1 MVKSHRVLN
10 FIFIG
15 LILVLSAIGIW
26 KYNGA
31 HKQTAANNAESSAQ
45 EDKNQEPQV
54 PSFNRAQYSIS
65 DPSSI
70 WIVVNKQRPLN
81 PLAYAPVDLISIGNG
96 QSMRKEAAAALQNM
110 YSGARAAGY
119 NLVSES
125 GYRSYATQTSVYN
138 NEVKQY
144 GQTTADQQSARP
156 GHSEH
161 QTGWAVD
168 IGTAG
173 CYEDCFGKTA
183 AAVWVKENAYKYGF
197 IQRYPESKSDIT
209 GYRHEPWHF
218 RYVGIDLAA
227 ELQKTGQTLEEFF
240 GLPAAPNY

>member
-1 MVKSHRVLN
+1 MKSHRILN
-10 FIFIG
+10 FAFIG
-15 LILVLSAIGIW
+15 LIIVLSAIGIW
-26 KYNGA
+26 KYNGS
-31 HKQTAANNAESSAQ
+31 HKQTAANNVQSSTQ
-45 EDKNQEPQV
+45 EDKKQEPQV
-54 PSFNRAQYSIS
+54 PAFNKAQYSIS

-70 WIVVNKQRPLN
+70 WIVVNKQRSLN
-81 PLAYAPVDLISIGNG
+81 PLAYAPTDLVLIGNG
-96 QSMRKEAAAALQNM
+96 QNMRKEAAAALQNM
-110 YSGARAAGY
+110 YSDAKAAGY

-138 NEVKQY
+138 NEVKLY

-156 GHSEH
+156 GYSEH

-183 AAVWVKENAYKYGF
+183 AALWVKENAHKYGF
-197 IQRYPESKSDIT
+197 IQRYLESKSDIT
-209 GYRHEPWHF
+209 GYRPEPWHF
-218 RYVGIDLAA
+218 RYVGVSLAT

-240 GLPAAPNY
+240 GLGAAPSY